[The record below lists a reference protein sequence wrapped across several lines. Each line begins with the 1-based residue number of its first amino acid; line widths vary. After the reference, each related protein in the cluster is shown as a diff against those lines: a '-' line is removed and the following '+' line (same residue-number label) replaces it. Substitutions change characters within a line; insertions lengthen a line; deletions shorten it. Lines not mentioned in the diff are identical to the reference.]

1 MSNEKHSRIGSIIGV
16 MVSILIFAAAG
27 WVVLNAQYIFD
38 QLRVWQYQPS
48 TAVASI
54 YDRSGLSNK
63 GQFYFYASNPVVDSA
78 TTFDVNCQKQEA
90 KSAILGCYSLGK
102 IYIREVT
109 NRQLDGI
116 EEVTAAHET
125 LHVIWERMSDSDKKS
140 VGTLLEAEYQKINSP
155 ALKERM
161 AYYDRNEPGEH
172 FNELHSI
179 LGTEV
184 PDLGSALEAHYG
196 QYFANR
202 SKVIALHSGYQQL
215 FDSVQTQ
222 ADTLLAELN
231 ALVADLNTS
240 SVQYNDD
247 AASISADSTVLKN
260 RASSVDRTSASEV
273 NAYNAARQALIV
285 RINQLEALRA
295 AIDAK
300 SETYRTKLAEYNKL
314 VVQSNELMKS
324 LDGTLASP
332 PSL

>member
-1 MSNEKHSRIGSIIGV
+1 MLNKNHSRAGSIISSV
-16 MVSILIFAAAG
+16 VSISLLVLSG
-27 WVVLNAQYIFD
+27 WVILNHQYVFD
-38 QLRVWQYQPS
+38 QWNVWQYQPS

-63 GQFYFYASNPVVDSA
+63 GQFYFYASSPVVDSA
-78 TTFDVNCQKQEA
+78 MTFDANCQKQEA

-140 VGTLLEAEYQKINSP
+140 VGTLLEADYQKINSP

-196 QYFANR
+196 QYFTDR
-202 SKVIALHSGYQQL
+202 SKVVALHSGYQQL

-222 ADTLLAELN
+222 ADTLFAELN
-231 ALVADLNTS
+231 VMVADLNTS
-240 SVQYNDD
+240 SVQYNHD
-247 AASISADSTVLKN
+247 AASISAESTILKN
-260 RASSVDRTSASEV
+260 SAGSVDRTSASEV
-273 NAYNAARQALIV
+273 HAYNATLQALIV
-285 RINQLEALRA
+285 RIDQLEALRVV
-295 AIDAK
+295 IDTK
-300 SETYRTKLAEYNKL
+300 SETYRAKLAEYNKL
-314 VVQSNELMKS
+314 VVRSNELTQS
-324 LDGTLASP
+324 LDGTLVAP